1 MFTTSLFEVFNQ
13 ENKPTFEPY
22 FMYDLGYIRSDD
34 LRTEIAQVQGNHAL
48 VRCTLLIL
56 KLNPNVIIEIIQILK
71 NQFFLKKSYTFVNI
85 Y

>member
-1 MFTTSLFEVFNQ
+1 
-13 ENKPTFEPY
+13 
-22 FMYDLGYIRSDD
+22 MYDLGYIRSDD
-34 LRTEIAQVQGNHAL
+34 LRTEIAQVQGNQAL

-56 KLNPNVIIEIIQILK
+56 KLNPNFIIEIIQILK